1 MKLLQH
7 LGLSDLKYF
16 NYTSNS
22 LLREIFLT
30 LGTTV
35 ENDFC
40 EIIRKDL
47 CYGLLVDDTSD
58 ISNFEQMIAFI
69 QYFDEGVKT
78 KFLFASNALE
88 DSDSANSEALY
99 KVIKRE
105 LKSMGIDLNKIVS
118 IVTDG
123 ASVMVGKK
131 EGLTTKL
138 KRDVP
143 KVASVHCICHKLALS
158 CADANTELKQITAV
172 EQNLLQLWKL
182 LHYSPKKLA

>member
-1 MKLLQH
+1 
-7 LGLSDLKYF
+7 
-16 NYTSNS
+16 
-22 LLREIFLT
+22 LREIFLT

-47 CYGLLVDDTSD
+47 CYGLLVDDMSD

-78 KFLFASNALE
+78 KFLFASNVLE

-105 LKSMGIDLNKIVS
+105 LTSRGIDLNKLVG

-143 KVASVHCICHKLALS
+143 KVVSVHCICHKLALS
-158 CADANTELKQITAV
+158 CC
-172 EQNLLQLWKL
+172 
-182 LHYSPKKLA
+182 

>member
-1 MKLLQH
+1 
-7 LGLSDLKYF
+7 
-16 NYTSNS
+16 
-22 LLREIFLT
+22 LREIFLT
-30 LGTTV
+30 LSTTV

-47 CYGLLVDDTSD
+47 CYGLLVDDMSD

-78 KFLFASNALE
+78 KFLFASNVLE

-105 LKSMGIDLNKIVS
+105 LTSRGIDLNKLVG

-143 KVASVHCICHKLALS
+143 KVVSVHCICHKLALS
-158 CADANTELKQITAV
+158 CC
-172 EQNLLQLWKL
+172 
-182 LHYSPKKLA
+182 

>member
-1 MKLLQH
+1 M
-7 LGLSDLKYF
+7 
-16 NYTSNS
+16 
-22 LLREIFLT
+22 T

-47 CYGLLVDDTSD
+47 CYGLLVDDMSD

-78 KFLFASNALE
+78 KFLFASNVLE

-105 LKSMGIDLNKIVS
+105 LTSRGIDLNKLVG

-143 KVASVHCICHKLALS
+143 KVVSVHCICHKLALS
-158 CADANTELKQITAV
+158 CC
-172 EQNLLQLWKL
+172 
-182 LHYSPKKLA
+182 